1 MNQKSGSVIADLCF
15 LEASIT
21 IYTGE
26 LGSSAPVKMVEMV
39 ESQAKIAFPTLVS
52 NPELSVHYAYR
63 KRQRF

>member
-1 MNQKSGSVIADLCF
+1 LFPST
-15 LEASIT
+15 T
-21 IYTGE
+21 IYAGE

-63 KRQRF
+63 KRQRLRSSVIVDKAR